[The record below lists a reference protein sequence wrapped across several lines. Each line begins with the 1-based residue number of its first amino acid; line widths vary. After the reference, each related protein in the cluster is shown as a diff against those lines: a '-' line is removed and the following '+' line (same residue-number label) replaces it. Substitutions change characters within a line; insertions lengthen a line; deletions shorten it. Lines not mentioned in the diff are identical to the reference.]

1 MAILT
6 GITGAVR
13 ANIAGLAGQAVRAG
27 TDQIKTLAGLSKEGG
42 NSALGFISNSNQ
54 RTNSKIFSYPINV
67 DSDPQ
72 QGHYI
77 MFMINKRISGK
88 LANNKGNK
96 NIESATKKIADEGNF
111 AKGPFTSADGG
122 LDEEFKQ
129 IQEQKITDSSKLSS
143 VPSAGGKLNRSI
155 VMERLPTQRLETTI
169 ALYMPPSVSVD
180 YQVKYAD
187 QPVGSLAMAGDAAIQ
202 AFKGASGSTETKMRA
217 AAEAM
222 GPAGKEFLTTFLNK
236 TADVLAPGAATLLQL
251 EKGSVITPRME
262 MMFEGVGRRQFS
274 YTFMFLPKSVQE
286 AQLVEQIIYQFKFY
300 AMPAYSNENTRRE
313 MDIPGTFDIQY
324 MYRETEN
331 SFLNKISTCFLTSVA
346 VEYGADRFTAYAP
359 TSSRLGSGPPP
370 QKSKLTLSFTELE
383 LLSQDH
389 IDKGF

>member
-42 NSALGFISNSNQ
+42 NSALGEIFNAGQ

-129 IQEQKITDSSKLSS
+129 IQEFNFIND
-143 VPSAGGKLNRSI
+143 N
-155 VMERLPTQRLETTI
+155 ETI
-169 ALYMPPSVSVD
+169 
-180 YQVKYAD
+180 
-187 QPVGSLAMAGDAAIQ
+187 
-202 AFKGASGSTETKMRA
+202 
-217 AAEAM
+217 
-222 GPAGKEFLTTFLNK
+222 
-236 TADVLAPGAATLLQL
+236 
-251 EKGSVITPRME
+251 
-262 MMFEGVGRRQFS
+262 
-274 YTFMFLPKSVQE
+274 
-286 AQLVEQIIYQFKFY
+286 
-300 AMPAYSNENTRRE
+300 
-313 MDIPGTFDIQY
+313 
-324 MYRETEN
+324 
-331 SFLNKISTCFLTSVA
+331 
-346 VEYGADRFTAYAP
+346 
-359 TSSRLGSGPPP
+359 
-370 QKSKLTLSFTELE
+370 
-383 LLSQDH
+383 H
-389 IDKGF
+389 